1 MTINSDKDSQLDKLT
16 AISME
21 IIMHAGT
28 AQSLL
33 MQVVKGLSNNMKD
46 SDARVKLEEAKSA
59 ISKAHSTQ
67 TEIIQA
73 SVEGETVAYSLL
85 FNHAQD
91 TLMMAQAEHVF
102 VTAMLDVYLNLVTR
116 IEKLENRS

>member
-1 MTINSDKDSQLDKLT
+1 MSNTNDENGGLDKLT
-16 AISME
+16 SVSME

-33 MQVVKGLSNNMKD
+33 MQVVKGLSNNIEEA
-46 SDARVKLEEAKSA
+46 DARAKLDEAKQS
-59 ISKAHSTQ
+59 ISYAHSTQ
-67 TEIIQA
+67 TDIIQA
-73 SVEGETVAYSLL
+73 AVGGEDIGYSLL

-116 IEKLENRS
+116 IEKLENR